1 MIAPSSALNARR
13 GRRQWAAARRGFSLA
28 EVVAAIV
35 VFTLGVLGSAGV
47 MASSI
52 RYQRLTS
59 SRIEMVSIADAK
71 IDELRAIG
79 QTPLGNALRVQL
91 AVGGSTTS
99 PVSGYND
106 SVLNAEGRSYAR
118 RWQIAADPTG
128 ARRVSVRVEPVT
140 SGSYQWGRA
149 DFSTLVAF

>member
-1 MIAPSSALNARR
+1 MIAPMTILS
-13 GRRQWAAARRGFSLA
+13 GRRKRRRLAGARAGFSLA
-28 EVVAAIV
+28 EIIAGIV
-35 VFTLGVLGSAGV
+35 VFAVGLLGSAGV

-52 RYQRLTS
+52 RQQRLTS

-79 QTPLGNALRVQL
+79 QTPLGNPLRAQL
-91 AVGGSTTS
+91 AEGGSTTS
-99 PVSGYND
+99 SVSGYND
-106 SVLNAEGRSYAR
+106 SVLNADGRSYRR

-128 ARRVSVRVEPVT
+128 ARRVTIRVEPVA
-140 SGSYQWGRA
+140 SGNYQWGRL